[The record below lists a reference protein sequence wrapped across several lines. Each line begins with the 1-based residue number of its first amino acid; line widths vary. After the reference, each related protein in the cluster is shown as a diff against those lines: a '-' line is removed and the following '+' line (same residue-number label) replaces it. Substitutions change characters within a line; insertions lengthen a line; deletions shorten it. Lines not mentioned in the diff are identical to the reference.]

1 MKRLL
6 TKCALLLALCAA
18 LALPAL
24 ADSVTDTISVC
35 IGYFGWTEDE
45 YVEKAKFPWQELDD
59 WYGGALDTH
68 EEFYSYSNGGGRT
81 YLVYAR
87 GFYIR
92 DLLDY
97 AGVDVNSI
105 ASIDFFTKDHSNGAY
120 RSFTK
125 YALLDQPRYY
135 FPNLA
140 ADPETVELYAWDGGD
155 DLWVG
160 AYQVEPML
168 ALEDYTEW
176 DTSGFDFESYVDES
190 LFSTGNRFHLFFG
203 QQSPEEAAT
212 SSAAKYVYKILVTF
226 SGTPVLSSEEQNL
239 DLIVGSD
246 HALHV
251 TADAEDDA
259 LTDYVQQNLQYVSS
273 DPSVVSV
280 DQYGRLHV
288 NAEGDAVITASFGQS
303 SVSVNVH
310 IGSGGASGTGST
322 SGTGTE
328 PGGEAASG
336 TLDLPK
342 PEEAEAVPV
351 TEPVDARSVYIL
363 SGGAVSTGENGTTAG
378 EGMQDGSVQLVLPEK
393 AAQKTWPVYAALALS
408 VLPFE
413 ARAASDAWDGTVDIS
428 WYDPAKTEYEIDTP
442 AKLAGLAALVN
453 GMADPTAKKIVGNTA
468 YLVSKKVDN
477 VMLVGVS
484 GERSEAEFET
494 GWQPAVR
501 NLVLGS
507 GWIYARRM
515 VGGIVG
521 RVGETSNGVVIENCG
536 NRADIKNTDSKG
548 VGGIVGSAW
557 GKGTIRSCYNTGS
570 VSTTYTCP
578 AGGILGSN
586 EGMDVYNCY
595 SAGKIDTNGAQY
607 GRGIGGH
614 DTGSYTVAGCWYL
627 SGSDDDPAS
636 NGYYMGTSR
645 RITVDVTA
653 ADQKTLQSEAVLTA
667 LNTNGAVFAQDA
679 AGKNDG
685 YPILWFEN
693 GQKGTDCQLTQ
704 ASAANGAFTVS
715 QTGAVRFGTSVS
727 LAAQP
732 AAGYRLAYFTAN
744 GSQILGDY
752 YTVTGDTELAA
763 VFQKVKTASVTVPE
777 YGAFY
782 LAAARTGYQLTADG
796 MEYVEREALH
806 TGDTVLEGNIL
817 TLQTHSYADAIPAD
831 GALEYREGY
840 QFSVSGAEK
849 NADGTYTVTG
859 SGPVVLRA

>member
-1 MKRLL
+1 
-6 TKCALLLALCAA
+6 
-18 LALPAL
+18 
-24 ADSVTDTISVC
+24 
-35 IGYFGWTEDE
+35 
-45 YVEKAKFPWQELDD
+45 
-59 WYGGALDTH
+59 
-68 EEFYSYSNGGGRT
+68 
-81 YLVYAR
+81 
-87 GFYIR
+87 
-92 DLLDY
+92 
-97 AGVDVNSI
+97 
-105 ASIDFFTKDHSNGAY
+105 
-120 RSFTK
+120 
-125 YALLDQPRYY
+125 
-135 FPNLA
+135 
-140 ADPETVELYAWDGGD
+140 
-155 DLWVG
+155 
-160 AYQVEPML
+160 ML

-251 TADAEDDA
+251 SADAEDDA

-303 SVSVNVH
+303 SVSISVH
-310 IGSGGASGTGST
+310 VGSGGASGTGST

-507 GWIYARRM
+507 SWIYARRM

-521 RVGETSNGVVIENCG
+521 RVGETSNGVIIENCG

-548 VGGIVGSAW
+548 VC
-557 GKGTIRSCYNTGS
+557 GTT
-570 VSTTYTCP
+570 
-578 AGGILGSN
+578 
-586 EGMDVYNCY
+586 E
-595 SAGKIDTNGAQY
+595 
-607 GRGIGGH
+607 
-614 DTGSYTVAGCWYL
+614 
-627 SGSDDDPAS
+627 
-636 NGYYMGTSR
+636 
-645 RITVDVTA
+645 
-653 ADQKTLQSEAVLTA
+653 ADFTEEK
-667 LNTNGAVFAQDA
+667 A
-679 AGKNDG
+679 AGKRMPSG
-685 YPILWFEN
+685 VMALIVV
-693 GQKGTDCQLTQ
+693 
-704 ASAANGAFTVS
+704 SAAKAEEKPAEETKTGFTDVLD
-715 QTGAVRFGTSVS
+715 TDWFKADVEKAVESKLMTGTSATTFSPKGVTTRAMVVAT
-727 LAAQP
+727 L
-732 AAGYRLAYFTAN
+732 YRLAGSPEVTEKAAFTDVASGSYYEAAVAWAAKNEIASGTSATTFEPNKAVTREQLAKFLFNYAVYQGMDAVTLSENLSSFADHDTVSGYAVPAMQWAVGQGFINGIDGKLLPTGTATRCQFAAILNRFTAAQ
-744 GSQILGDY
+744 S
-752 YTVTGDTELAA
+752 AKA
-763 VFQKVKTASVTVPE
+763 
-777 YGAFY
+777 
-782 LAAARTGYQLTADG
+782 
-796 MEYVEREALH
+796 
-806 TGDTVLEGNIL
+806 
-817 TLQTHSYADAIPAD
+817 
-831 GALEYREGY
+831 
-840 QFSVSGAEK
+840 
-849 NADGTYTVTG
+849 
-859 SGPVVLRA
+859 

>member
-45 YVEKAKFPWQELDD
+45 YVEKAKFSWQELDD
-59 WYGGALDTH
+59 WY
-68 EEFYSYSNGGGRT
+68 
-81 YLVYAR
+81 
-87 GFYIR
+87 
-92 DLLDY
+92 
-97 AGVDVNSI
+97 
-105 ASIDFFTKDHSNGAY
+105 
-120 RSFTK
+120 
-125 YALLDQPRYY
+125 
-135 FPNLA
+135 
-140 ADPETVELYAWDGGD
+140 GGD

-212 SSAAKYVYKILVTF
+212 SSAAKYVYKILVAF

-273 DPSVVSV
+273 DPSVVPV

-310 IGSGGASGTGST
+310 VGSGGASGTGST

-342 PEEAEAVPV
+342 PEEAEAAPV

-521 RVGETSNGVVIENCG
+521 RVGETSNGVIIENCG
-536 NRADIKNTDSKG
+536 NRADIKDTDSKG
-548 VGGIVGSAW
+548 VC
-557 GKGTIRSCYNTGS
+557 GTT
-570 VSTTYTCP
+570 
-578 AGGILGSN
+578 
-586 EGMDVYNCY
+586 E
-595 SAGKIDTNGAQY
+595 
-607 GRGIGGH
+607 
-614 DTGSYTVAGCWYL
+614 
-627 SGSDDDPAS
+627 
-636 NGYYMGTSR
+636 
-645 RITVDVTA
+645 
-653 ADQKTLQSEAVLTA
+653 ADFTEEK
-667 LNTNGAVFAQDA
+667 A
-679 AGKNDG
+679 AGKRMPSGVMALIVVSAAKAEEKPAEEKPAEETKTGFTDV
-685 YPILWFEN
+685 LDTDWFKADVEKAVESKLMTGTSATTFSPKGVTTRAMVVATLYCLAGSPEVTEKAAFTDVASGSYYEAAVAWAAKNEIASGTSTTTFEPNKAVTREQLAKFLFNYAVYQGMDAVTLSEN
-693 GQKGTDCQLTQ
+693 LSSFADHDTVSGCAVPAMQWAVGQGFINGTDGKLLPTGTATRCQF
-704 ASAANGAFTVS
+704 AAILNRFT
-715 QTGAVRFGTSVS
+715 
-727 LAAQP
+727 AAQS
-732 AAGYRLAYFTAN
+732 AKA
-744 GSQILGDY
+744 
-752 YTVTGDTELAA
+752 
-763 VFQKVKTASVTVPE
+763 
-777 YGAFY
+777 
-782 LAAARTGYQLTADG
+782 
-796 MEYVEREALH
+796 
-806 TGDTVLEGNIL
+806 
-817 TLQTHSYADAIPAD
+817 
-831 GALEYREGY
+831 
-840 QFSVSGAEK
+840 
-849 NADGTYTVTG
+849 
-859 SGPVVLRA
+859 